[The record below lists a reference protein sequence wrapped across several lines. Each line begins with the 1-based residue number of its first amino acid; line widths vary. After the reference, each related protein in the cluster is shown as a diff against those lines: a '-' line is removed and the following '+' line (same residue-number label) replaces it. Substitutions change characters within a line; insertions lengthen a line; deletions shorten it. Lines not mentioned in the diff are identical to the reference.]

1 MIDTT
6 CAKHPSNRPEERC
19 ELCHREHV
27 QAYLQGILERHAFSA
42 APGLELDGPELRD
55 AVTAVDCKAALDLLD
70 SVLGSLGER

>member
-19 ELCHREHV
+19 ELCHLEHV
-27 QAYLQGILERHAFSA
+27 QAYLQAILERHAFRSA
-42 APGLELDGPELRD
+42 HQD